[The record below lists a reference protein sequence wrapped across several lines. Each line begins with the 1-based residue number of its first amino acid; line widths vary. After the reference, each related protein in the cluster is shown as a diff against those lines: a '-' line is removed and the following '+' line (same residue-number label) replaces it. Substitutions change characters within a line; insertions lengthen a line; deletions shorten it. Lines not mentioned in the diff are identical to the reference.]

1 MSILREARRIV
12 EARVNLE
19 SITAERIVLGMG
31 YTGVKLSNGE
41 AGVCHSLISE
51 TSPDC
56 CDILDDAGH
65 LTDISVTE
73 LLAYT
78 DSWNLFNRIL
88 GVATLNALSQSVIRE
103 DPDRYPLLREN
114 LINVLDV
121 DAGDTV
127 SMVGM
132 IKPFMEPLRRE
143 SKRLYILERSS
154 LRPDGVYPDTAC
166 EELLPESDV
175 VVITGS
181 ALANG
186 TLDRLLE
193 LSCHARK
200 VAVVGPTVSIVPDPL
215 FRCGVDYCGGVAI
228 QVWCRLLRWS
238 PGEGCRAADDRFI
251 RGRWHPPDEARS
263 RGSCHICKNDGLLEV
278 GPRSRKPK
286 QKPKQ

>member
-1 MSILREARRIV
+1 MSILREARGIV
-12 EARVNLE
+12 EARVDLE

-65 LTDISVTE
+65 LTSIPVTE
-73 LLAYT
+73 LLTYT

-103 DPDRYPLLREN
+103 DPGRYPLLREN

-121 DAGDTV
+121 DTGDTV

-132 IKPFMEPLRRE
+132 IKPFMEPLRRK

-154 LRPDGVYPDTAC
+154 PRPDGVYPDTAC

-193 LSCHARK
+193 LSCQARK

-215 FRCGVDYCGGVAI
+215 FRRGVDYCGGV
-228 QVWCRLLRWS
+228 QVRDAELLMTVLS
-238 PGEGCRAADDRFI
+238 
-251 RGRWHPPDEARS
+251 EAGGTPQMKREAVDLVTYV
-263 RGSCHICKNDGLLEV
+263 KTMDY
-278 GPRSRKPK
+278 
-286 QKPKQ
+286 